1 MFVKTSQTTLLRSVF
16 ARLRRP
22 QALLRPALLG
32 ALTLASCLSQSVRAV
47 ELADL
52 AEQGQVD
59 ALKQALATGADV
71 NTRLN
76 DGSTALH
83 WAVLHDQQ
91 EAVAA
96 LLEAGA
102 DPVALNRNGVSP
114 LFLAV
119 QNGNEHIVAALLKAG
134 ADPNTLA
141 ESGET
146 ILMTAAYTGKPA
158 VVTQLLE
165 AGALIDARD
174 PEFKQTALM
183 IAVREGQTA
192 VVEQLLRHG
201 TEVDARTRVGDTPA
215 YYPPCKGT
223 GCGSEGVGINRS
235 GVPHRGERHDAKGGM
250 TALLYAAR
258 DGRVD
263 EARLLLDFGAD
274 IELSETNEISPL
286 LMAMLNNELEVANLL
301 LDYGAEINVDDFYG
315 RTPLFAAIDYRNI
328 DMNSAREDDPQ
339 NNGIDRDAILPT
351 IERLIAAGADLNA
364 RTKEWPPEKKWLY
377 ALNDVSWVDMTGQT
391 PYIRASE
398 AADVAVMK
406 MLLEAGADPTITTY
420 EGTTALMA
428 AAGVNWTVAQ
438 TYTVS
443 EAAQLEAV
451 KMNVELGQDVNAKNS
466 MGLTALLGAANRGSN
481 HIISYLAEQGAQ
493 LDVKD
498 AVGRDAVRWA
508 EGVFLAAVGAELKPE
523 TVSLL
528 KELMEEQGIKHE

>member
-1 MFVKTSQTTLLRSVF
+1 LLRRGSLP
-16 ARLRRP
+16 AS
-22 QALLRPALLG
+22 LLRTALCG
-32 ALTLASCLSQSVRAV
+32 ALSLACLLPLSATANG

-59 ALKQALATGADV
+59 AMKQLLGSGADV
-71 NTRLN
+71 NSRLS

-83 WAVLHDQQ
+83 WAVLHDQGD
-91 EAVAA
+91 AVVA

-102 DPVALNRNGVSP
+102 DPVAVNRNGISP

-119 QNGNEHIVAALLKAG
+119 QNGNPDIVSSLLQAG
-134 ADPNTLA
+134 ADPNTLS

-158 VVTQLLE
+158 VVSLLLE
-165 AGALIDARD
+165 SGALVDMRD
-174 PEFKQTALM
+174 PDFRQTALM

-192 VVEQLLRHG
+192 VVDQLIRHG
-201 TEVDARTRVGDTPA
+201 TEVDARTRVGPTPVFF
-215 YYPPCKGT
+215 PPCKGT

-250 TALLYAAR
+250 SALMYAAR
-258 DGRVD
+258 DGRVE
-263 EARLLLDFGAD
+263 EARLLLDNGAD
-274 IELSETNEISPL
+274 IELSEANDISPL
-286 LMAMLNNELEVANLL
+286 LMALLNNQLGVASLL
-301 LDYGAEINVDDFYG
+301 LDYGATVNVDDFYG

-328 DMNSAREDDPQ
+328 DMNSEREDDPQ
-339 NNGIDRDAILPT
+339 TNMVEREPIMPM
-351 IERLIAAGADLNA
+351 IERLIAMGADVNA

-391 PYIRASE
+391 PYIRASL
-398 AADVAVMK
+398 AGDVPVMK
-406 MLLEAGADPTITTY
+406 LLLEHGADPHITTY

-428 AAGVNWTVAQ
+428 AAGMNWTVAQ

-443 EAAQLEAV
+443 NEALLEAV
-451 KMNVELGQDVNAKNS
+451 KMNIELGADVNAANS
-466 MGLTALLGAANRGSN
+466 MGLTPLLAAANRGSN
-481 HIISYLAEQGAQ
+481 EIIRYLAAQGAQ
-493 LDVKD
+493 LDHTD

-508 EGVFLAAVGAELKPE
+508 EGVFLAAVGAELKPD

-528 KELMEEQGIKHE
+528 KELMDAAGIKHEREEVGSNQ